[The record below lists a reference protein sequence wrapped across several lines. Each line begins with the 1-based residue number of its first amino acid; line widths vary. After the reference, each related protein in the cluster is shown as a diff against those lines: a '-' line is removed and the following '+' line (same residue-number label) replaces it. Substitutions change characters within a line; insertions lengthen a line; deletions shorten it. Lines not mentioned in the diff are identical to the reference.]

1 MKKKKKRT
9 AKPFKVQK
17 DLDRILASLNG
28 KVDYTFDHQRTEELV
43 VSPQALSVAGN
54 RELFNRLCR
63 RDFHYLR
70 NLPVLAAERILPL
83 LLPQSIWGRAR
94 NGHGMFCDE
103 RGRSLM
109 FPDASFENVIT
120 GIGTE
125 DLGIHGREVKSR
137 RQRLLDNLEKFMLHC
152 LEEERITFGPPDNES
167 SNPLGVRFL
176 EGISLDTS
184 AFLKGFELGVMMD
197 N

>member
-125 DLGIHGREVKSR
+125 DWESTVERSKAGGRDCWITSKNLCCIAWRRNGSLSARRTMNRAIHWE
-137 RQRLLDNLEKFMLHC
+137 
-152 LEEERITFGPPDNES
+152 
-167 SNPLGVRFL
+167 
-176 EGISLDTS
+176 
-184 AFLKGFELGVMMD
+184 
-197 N
+197 